1 MRKGLLIF
9 MVMLS
14 SAVMAQKGVTTFG
27 IQVKPLIPNSYFN
40 FSDETK
46 TSVDGSLSSNW
57 APRASLNFGM
67 VIRKG
72 LSKAISVETGINLV
86 RRNYTVES
94 VDQGLGINNDIKF
107 SFTGYEI
114 PIQGLIYVRL
124 DERWWMNGSAGVS
137 IDMYPSNTFASKSEF
152 QDGTFYDFSVRT
164 VKSSWLQLAIQANY
178 GFEFRSKDSGYFY
191 LGASYHRP
199 FSDFASSEVTYEY
212 DLERI
217 ITFNRLSGTY
227 FTLDF
232 RYFFNEKPER

>member
-1 MRKGLLIF
+1 
-9 MVMLS
+9 
-14 SAVMAQKGVTTFG
+14 MAQKGVTTFG

-40 FSDETK
+40 FSGETK
-46 TSVDGSLSSNW
+46 VSEDGSLTSTWS
-57 APRASLNFGM
+57 PRTSLNFGM

-72 LSKAISVETGINLV
+72 LTKSISVETGINLV
-86 RRNYTVES
+86 RRNYVVES
-94 VDQGLGINNDIKF
+94 TDEGLNVNNNLKF

-124 DERWWMNGSAGVS
+124 DDKWWMNGSAGLS
-137 IDMYPSNTFASKSEF
+137 IDMYPSNTFASESEF
-152 QDGTFYDFSVRT
+152 QTGTFYDFSVRT
-164 VKSSWLQLAIQANY
+164 VKSSWLQMAIQANY
-178 GFEFRSKDSGYFY
+178 GFEYRSKKKGYFY
-191 LGASYHRP
+191 IGATYHRP

-232 RYFFNEKPER
+232 RYFFDEKPEK